1 MCVPGAS
8 AGLTVYGDTHVVQ
21 APPSTRHSNVPPETP
36 PDSAND
42 GVVSLVVPPWLGVTV
57 GTAVGAVVL
66 SAHVCEAGGP
76 WLPAAS
82 TSATR
87 NVCVPSASTPDVHG
101 DVHAAYAPPSMLQ
114 AYVSPPRFP
123 PNETIAVVWF
133 VMALGA
139 LMIVG
144 EPVGGVVSTVQ
155 VAVVAAPVLPAASTR
170 RTQKVWLPSASAAD
184 VNGDVHA
191 AHAPESMRHW

>member
-21 APPSTRHSNVPPETP
+21 APPSTRHSKVPPETP

-57 GTAVGAVVL
+57 GITVGAVVPIV
-66 SAHVCEAGGP
+66 HVCDAAGP

-87 NVCVPSASTPDVHG
+87 NVWAPSASEVSERG
-101 DVHAAYAPPSMLQ
+101 LVQAAYAPPSRLQ
-114 AYVSPPRFP
+114 
-123 PNETIAVVWF
+123 T
-133 VMALGA
+133 
-139 LMIVG
+139 
-144 EPVGGVVSTVQ
+144 
-155 VAVVAAPVLPAASTR
+155 
-170 RTQKVWLPSASAAD
+170 
-184 VNGDVHA
+184 
-191 AHAPESMRHW
+191 